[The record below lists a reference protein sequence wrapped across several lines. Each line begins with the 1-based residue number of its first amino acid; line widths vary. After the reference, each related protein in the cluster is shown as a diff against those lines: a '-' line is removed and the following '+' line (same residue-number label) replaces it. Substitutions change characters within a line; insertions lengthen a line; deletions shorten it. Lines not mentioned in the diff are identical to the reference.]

1 MDSCP
6 SSFLVYGFSTCPL
19 TAWNVL
25 PQTVTWWRL
34 HSCSSSAQMSPPPGS
49 LLWLHQLYYIAS
61 PNSFSIVLLYGHLFT
76 ALSPPESV
84 VLISCPL
91 SVIPVG
97 IRAPCP
103 PGWCVSPASTHL
115 EHVDEPLKRGWLR
128 GEKSEPTVIIREKPR
143 VLGDFK
149 EGERLIEEQNFFM
162 KIQIMPT
169 GHHRVT
175 KVWVS
180 PIVLCVLVRTGI
192 IWSFLQMWVEPA
204 CYFRVLAAAMWAV
217 LGSCFMHSW
226 FRTEWQ
232 SHLYIKGKKTLK
244 CSPVYCLPREPWVLT
259 TCQIRACAKKT

>member
-1 MDSCP
+1 MYSCP
-6 SSFLVYGFSTCPL
+6 SSFLVCAFSTCPL

-34 HSCSSSAQMSPPPGS
+34 YSCSSSAQMLPPPGS

-61 PNSFSIVLLYGHLFT
+61 PNSFSIVLLYDHLFT
-76 ALSPPESV
+76 ALFTAWNCHAHFLSSLSHSCWDPSSMPTGSVCVPCFHSPGACRWTPKEGLTV
-84 VLISCPL
+84 
-91 SVIPVG
+91 
-97 IRAPCP
+97 
-103 PGWCVSPASTHL
+103 
-115 EHVDEPLKRGWLR
+115 
-128 GEKSEPTVIIREKPR
+128 GEKSEPTVIMREKPR
-143 VLGDFK
+143 VLGDFR

-175 KVWVS
+175 KVWAS

-192 IWSFLQMWVEPA
+192 MRSFLQMWVEPA

-226 FRTEWQ
+226 FRTERQ

-244 CSPVYCLPREPWVLT
+244 CSPVYCLPKEPWVLT

>member
-1 MDSCP
+1 METSLMFILSSNVTSPREPSVATPAVLYRVSKLILHRAALRPSLHSTFTTWKCRAHFLSSLSHSCWDP
-6 SSFLVYGFSTCPL
+6 SSMPTRLVCVPCFHSPGACRWTPKEGL
-19 TAWNVL
+19 TA
-25 PQTVTWWRL
+25 
-34 HSCSSSAQMSPPPGS
+34 
-49 LLWLHQLYYIAS
+49 
-61 PNSFSIVLLYGHLFT
+61 
-76 ALSPPESV
+76 
-84 VLISCPL
+84 
-91 SVIPVG
+91 
-97 IRAPCP
+97 
-103 PGWCVSPASTHL
+103 
-115 EHVDEPLKRGWLR
+115 